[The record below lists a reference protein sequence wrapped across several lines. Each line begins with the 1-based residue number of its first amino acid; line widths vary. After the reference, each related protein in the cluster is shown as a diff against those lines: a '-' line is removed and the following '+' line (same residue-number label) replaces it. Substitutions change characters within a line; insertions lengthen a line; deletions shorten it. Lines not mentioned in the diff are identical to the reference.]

1 MSILNL
7 FIKYVSLNVL
17 GMIGLS
23 CYILADTFFV
33 ARGIGADGLTALNIA
48 IPIFNF
54 INGLGLMLAMG
65 SATKYAI
72 LKTQNKNDEA
82 NTVFT
87 NALIYILIISLIFIS
102 IGILFTKNIRRSS
115 NFSTFH
121 KNLMS
126 YFVRIINYIFKCF

>member
-1 MSILNL
+1 MNVLNM
-7 FIKYVSLNVL
+7 FIKYVSLNIL

-54 INGLGLMLAMG
+54 VNGLGLMIGMG

-72 LKTQNKNDEA
+72 LKTQNREA
-82 NTVFT
+82 NLC
-87 NALIYILIISLIFIS
+87 ND
-102 IGILFTKNIRRSS
+102 N
-115 NFSTFH
+115 
-121 KNLMS
+121 
-126 YFVRIINYIFKCF
+126 IINFYSYRTFFGRKYFLYAWCQK

>member
-1 MSILNL
+1 MNVLNM
-7 FIKYVSLNVL
+7 FIKYVSLNIL

-54 INGLGLMLAMG
+54 VNGLGLMIGMG

-72 LKTQNKNDEA
+72 LKTQNREA

-87 NALIYILIISLIFIS
+87 NALITYPALLYFLLILKINNLIF
-102 IGILFTKNIRRSS
+102 LFCLLIKACPPK
-115 NFSTFH
+115 F
-121 KNLMS
+121 
-126 YFVRIINYIFKCF
+126 